1 MNHLS
6 FAICQHTSLLLTG
19 NERAGE
25 CRKRHNPLFA
35 HAASFFT
42 CAKQKQ
48 LHGRAKANLIGFN
61 SERGS
66 SGGEARQLKAKAF
79 SCKAGIPHKLQKEGH
94 NDVDDYL

>member
-6 FAICQHTSLLLTG
+6 FAICRHTRLLLTG
-19 NERAGE
+19 NERARE

-35 HAASFFT
+35 LAASFFT

-66 SGGEARQLKAKAF
+66 SGGKSEA
-79 SCKAGIPHKLQKEGH
+79 IEG
-94 NDVDDYL
+94 

>member
-6 FAICQHTSLLLTG
+6 FAICQHTRTLLTG
-19 NERAGE
+19 NERARE

-42 CAKQKQ
+42 YAKQKQ

-61 SERGS
+61 SETGS
-66 SGGEARQLKAKAF
+66 SEGREKRVFFMYGRNTSQITEGGTQ
-79 SCKAGIPHKLQKEGH
+79 
-94 NDVDDYL
+94 